1 MMLDVCRHFFT
12 VDEVKEALDIMALHK
27 LNVFH
32 WHLTDDQGWRIE
44 IKKYPKLT
52 EVGSV
57 RSRTLI
63 GRDPGGEY
71 DENCK
76 FDETPYGGYYT
87 QDEIRDIVDY
97 AAKRFITVIPEI
109 EFPGHAVGALASYPW
124 LGCTGEQYEVRQT
137 WDIDDRVFCIGKET
151 TFEFIEGVLEEVV
164 GLFPSE
170 YIHIGGDECPTVMW
184 EKCPHCK
191 ARMKAE
197 GLRRPRQLQ
206 NYATARVE
214 KFLNARGRRLIGWD
228 EILEGQAPSDAI
240 VMSWRGSAGGIKAAK
255 LGHDVI
261 MTPNS
266 HFYFDYYQ
274 SPDADAEPFGIGG
287 CVTIDKVYSFDPMA
301 DLTPGQQAHILGV
314 QANLWTEYIASDDH
328 LEYMLLPRL
337 AALSEVQWCQPGVKD
352 WVRFRDGFRMDRIY
366 SQMGYAFAK
375 HIFGIKG
382 SYAVDPQKGA
392 VVMTL
397 TTQGDAP
404 IHYTLDGSEPT
415 AASPRYTG
423 PVEIG
428 KSARFRATALREG
441 GENAS
446 YSREFAFSK
455 STGRPAVLNTKPND
469 SYTFE
474 GASLLV
480 DGYHSRPVFTSG
492 AWLGYLDEPLDVTID
507 MGGEQSYRSVELE
520 TLAEK
525 GDWIFPPSSVTVW
538 VSDNGT
544 DFTEVASVTVPEA
557 KAGDADGIGRYRMQF
572 PETSARYLKVV
583 AQNAAAIPAWHPGA
597 GSKGFL
603 FVDEIV
609 VE

>member
-1 MMLDVCRHFFT
+1 MRICTFLLAAGLMIATAGMKAQSVIPIPLRMEQGSGTFQFSGETLLYTNLKGKEKKMMMDYLETLPIHFKSSKKQAKENVVSLLITKDNSQLPSPESYTLEVTPRKITVQATSGAGLFYGVQTLLQMAQPAMGDTWSVQATTIQDSPRFEYRGLMLDVSRHFRSKEF
-12 VDEVKEALDIMALHK
+12 VKKQIDALAYYK
-27 LNVFH
+27 LNRLH
-32 WHLTDDQGWRIE
+32 LHLTDAAGWRIE

-228 EILEGQAPSDAI
+228 EILEGDVTPTATI
-240 VMSWRGSAGGIKAAK
+240 MSWRGAKGGIEAARQ
-255 LGHDVI
+255 GNHAI
-261 MTPNS
+261 MAPTTNC
-266 HFYFDYYQ
+266 YLDYYQ
-274 SPDADAEPFGIGG
+274 TRDTAREPLAIGG
-287 CVTIDKVYSFDPMA
+287 YLPVEKVYELDPYEQ
-301 DLTPGQQAHILGV
+301 LTPAEQACILGV
-314 QANLWTEYIASDDH
+314 QANLWTEYIATWPH
-328 LEYMLLPRL
+328 AEYMLLPRL
-337 AALSEVQWCQPGVKD
+337 SALAEVGWSLDRKD
-352 WVRFRDGFRMDRIY
+352 YAGYLHRVRRLARIY
-366 SQMGYAFAK
+366 DACGYNYAR
-375 HIFGIKG
+375 HIFG
-382 SYAVDPQKGA
+382 
-392 VVMTL
+392 
-397 TTQGDAP
+397 
-404 IHYTLDGSEPT
+404 E
-415 AASPRYTG
+415 
-423 PVEIG
+423 
-428 KSARFRATALREG
+428 
-441 GENAS
+441 
-446 YSREFAFSK
+446 
-455 STGRPAVLNTKPND
+455 
-469 SYTFE
+469 
-474 GASLLV
+474 
-480 DGYHSRPVFTSG
+480 
-492 AWLGYLDEPLDVTID
+492 
-507 MGGEQSYRSVELE
+507 
-520 TLAEK
+520 
-525 GDWIFPPSSVTVW
+525 
-538 VSDNGT
+538 
-544 DFTEVASVTVPEA
+544 
-557 KAGDADGIGRYRMQF
+557 
-572 PETSARYLKVV
+572 
-583 AQNAAAIPAWHPGA
+583 
-597 GSKGFL
+597 
-603 FVDEIV
+603 
-609 VE
+609 

>member
-1 MMLDVCRHFFT
+1 MKKLLATICAGAVLGLMASCDDAPGKAKAYNQGINIIPTPVSLTQNEGNFKLNKNTKIYASTPEAKTVAEFFAAKMNTATGYQIATADKETSDGISLVIDGSLDVNDEGYTLDVADSGVRIKAKTPQGLFYGMQSFLQLLPAEIESPSAVKGIAWTAPAVSIKDEPRFGYRGIMLDPCRHFIP
-12 VDEVKEALDIMALHK
+12 VENIKKQLDVLALFKINRM
-27 LNVFH
+27 H

-228 EILEGQAPSDAI
+228 EILEGDVTPTATI
-240 VMSWRGSAGGIKAAK
+240 MSWRGAKGGIEAARQ
-255 LGHDVI
+255 GNHAI
-261 MTPNS
+261 MAPTTNC
-266 HFYFDYYQ
+266 YLDYYQ
-274 SPDADAEPFGIGG
+274 TRDTAREPLAIGG
-287 CVTIDKVYSFDPMA
+287 YLPVEKVYELDPYEQ
-301 DLTPGQQAHILGV
+301 LTPAEQVCILGV
-314 QANLWTEYIASDDH
+314 QANLWTEYIATWPH
-328 LEYMLLPRL
+328 AEYMLLPRL
-337 AALSEVQWCQPGVKD
+337 SALAEVGWSLDRKD
-352 WVRFRDGFRMDRIY
+352 YAGYLHRVRRLARIY
-366 SQMGYAFAK
+366 DACGYNYAR
-375 HIFGIKG
+375 HIFG
-382 SYAVDPQKGA
+382 
-392 VVMTL
+392 
-397 TTQGDAP
+397 
-404 IHYTLDGSEPT
+404 E
-415 AASPRYTG
+415 
-423 PVEIG
+423 
-428 KSARFRATALREG
+428 
-441 GENAS
+441 
-446 YSREFAFSK
+446 
-455 STGRPAVLNTKPND
+455 
-469 SYTFE
+469 
-474 GASLLV
+474 
-480 DGYHSRPVFTSG
+480 
-492 AWLGYLDEPLDVTID
+492 
-507 MGGEQSYRSVELE
+507 
-520 TLAEK
+520 
-525 GDWIFPPSSVTVW
+525 
-538 VSDNGT
+538 
-544 DFTEVASVTVPEA
+544 
-557 KAGDADGIGRYRMQF
+557 
-572 PETSARYLKVV
+572 
-583 AQNAAAIPAWHPGA
+583 
-597 GSKGFL
+597 
-603 FVDEIV
+603 
-609 VE
+609 